1 MDLGTM
7 IMMTVLVMIMVWIEI
22 VKSDNT
28 WVSLYWQPGRAGSR
42 DVCLRCRPEILGV
55 RTFTTLIG
63 LIGGD
68 DDDSDYDAEVAMV
81 MMMTMMITLLTL
93 NMMMMIP

>member
-1 MDLGTM
+1 MGFF
-7 IMMTVLVMIMVWIEI
+7 VLA
-22 VKSDNT
+22 
-28 WVSLYWQPGRAGSR
+28 AGAGR

-55 RTFTTLIG
+55 RTSTTLVG

-81 MMMTMMITLLTL
+81 MMMTMMITVLTL
-93 NMMMMIP
+93 MMMMMIP